1 MPKTQRI
8 DDELHILRLET
19 PEEIN
24 RWRAGFVGA
33 YQTVFE
39 DAPYNERIT
48 SEEAEG
54 IYRRL
59 TSVPENIFLVAV
71 RNDAELVGF
80 GVAIP
85 LRYKSDV
92 NRALGGLVPVNHSFY
107 LAELGV
113 LSQWRERGLGRL
125 LIQWRLA
132 LIDRSRYSHVLL
144 RVSASRHASYDLY
157 KSMGFEDMGVYME
170 VPAMRTDGRVT
181 TDRRLFLCSIISQVS
196 GLERGH

>member
-19 PEEIN
+19 PEEIS

-39 DAPYNERIT
+39 DAPYHERIT
-48 SEEAEG
+48 AEEAEG
-54 IYRRL
+54 VYMRL

-85 LRYKSDV
+85 LRYKSDAS
-92 NRALGGLVPVNHSFY
+92 RALSGLVPTNHSFY

-113 LSQWRERGLGRL
+113 LRQWRDRGIGRL
-125 LIQWRLA
+125 LIQWRIA
-132 LIDRSRYSHVLL
+132 LVDRTRYSHLLL
-144 RVSASRHASYDLY
+144 RVSASRNASYDLY
-157 KSMGFEDMGVYME
+157 RSMGFEDMGVYME
-170 VPAMRTDGRVT
+170 VPAMRTDGRVV
-181 TDRRLFLCSIISQVS
+181 TDRRLFLCSIISQIQDLRS
-196 GLERGH
+196 